1 MISII
6 LSLLIESIRNKIGIR
21 QLRKDII
28 NVFCIPIT
36 FNNPIKVCISNKKYP
51 ITNQTRQT
59 QIVKVYFVL
68 KNRFFVHKITFC
80 SDLMCNKALKA
91 RNAIP
96 TPFISLLHVKSEQKV
111 IRK

>member
-28 NVFCIPIT
+28 NVFCIPIN

-51 ITNQTRQT
+51 ITIQKRPT
-59 QIVKVYFVL
+59 QIVKVYF
-68 KNRFFVHKITFC
+68 
-80 SDLMCNKALKA
+80 
-91 RNAIP
+91 
-96 TPFISLLHVKSEQKV
+96 LLNNCFLTDF
-111 IRK
+111 